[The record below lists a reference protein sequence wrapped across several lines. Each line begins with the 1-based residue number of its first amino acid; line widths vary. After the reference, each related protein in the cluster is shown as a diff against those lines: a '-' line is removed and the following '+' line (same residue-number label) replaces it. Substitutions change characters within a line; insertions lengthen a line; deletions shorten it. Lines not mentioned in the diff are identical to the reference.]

1 MFLYAPNENDLSLK
15 SRQAGAQRCCAAT
28 TKRLLLFLLLVA
40 LVGFFRG
47 LGLGFALGALFA
59 FDFFL
64 ALLDD
69 FGFGWS
75 CGFRGHGLDRLLFF
89 DLESDN
95 VRENLFGVGQEL
107 QLGGVDLQI
116 ASAERLIQHQTAD
129 IGSKFGGNISRQAF
143 DFDFAGNHF
152 KDAALLLDAGGIAEG
167 VHGNLHAHA
176 DVHGDAKEID
186 MEQFAA
192 DGIGEPVLEDGG
204 LVLAVQVDLKESVVA
219 TFGAQNGVDLLGV
232 HGERDGLTFAAVE
245 DGGDSAGHTQ
255 AASFIFP
262 PRGAGG
268 SFYYYFVLILSHAF
282 YPLCSHWPG

>member
-15 SRQAGAQRCCAAT
+15 SRQAGAQRCRAAT
-28 TKRLLLFLLLVA
+28 TKRLLLFLLLV
-40 LVGFFRG
+40 GFLGLLGG
-47 LGLGFALGALFA
+47 LGLGFAFGTFLA
-59 FDFFL
+59 FDFLL

-69 FGFGWS
+69 FGLGWS
-75 CGFRGHGLDRLLFF
+75 RGFRGHGFDGLLFF
-89 DLESDN
+89 DLESDD
-95 VRENLFGVGQEL
+95 VGENLLGIGEQL

-152 KDAALLLDAGGIAEG
+152 EDAALLLDAGGIAEG

-245 DGGDSAGHTQ
+245 DGGDSASHAQ
-255 AASFIFP
+255 AASFIFSP
-262 PRGAGG
+262 LSAGG
-268 SFYYYFVLILSHAF
+268 CFDYYFVLVLSHAF
-282 YPLCSHWPG
+282 LS